1 MHTNQKDR
9 SSSSNES
16 PWLTISEAADYLRLY
31 NKKGDLNISYIY
43 KLVSSGL
50 LIPYKLGK
58 FNRYKREDL
67 DTLLIKEG
75 T

>member
-1 MHTNQKDR
+1 MLDLPSKQ
-9 SSSSNES
+9 NET
-16 PWLTISEAADYLRLY
+16 PWMTIEEAAEYLKLF
-31 NKKGDLNISYIY
+31 NKQGKLNISYIY

-67 DTLLIKEG
+67 DALLIKEG

>member
-1 MHTNQKDR
+1 MQTNDNKK
-9 SSSSNES
+9 SNNS
-16 PWLTISEAADYLRLY
+16 PWLTIHEAAEYLRLY
-31 NKKGDLNISYIY
+31 NKNGEHNISYIY

-50 LIPYKLGK
+50 LKPYKLGK